1 MQGCCFLFRGLT
13 NFSKWLRQ
21 VPWVLPLLCPRS
33 GYCNATCPGMSQV
46 GLPVTEAEC
55 ADMCYK
61 ILLGLVTGEGK
72 GDVGEAER
80 QFHPTSPQGLCHL
93 LATSLG
99 SYLISLNFS
108 FFFSDDKPAH
118 QAVKLQHA

>member
-1 MQGCCFLFRGLT
+1 MAQTGSIGA
-13 NFSKWLRQ
+13 SSA
-21 VPWVLPLLCPRS
+21 VPQERLLQCHLSWDVS
-33 GYCNATCPGMSQV
+33 GWAF
-46 GLPVTEAEC
+46 PVTEAER